1 MTPDIAAA
9 AQSSTLLGRL
19 PKDAFDRMMDCATR
33 REYSNGETIFL
44 QGEPA
49 TAIFMVIQGAVKL
62 FRISPGGAE
71 AVVTIL
77 GESRSFGEAVALRKG
92 SYPVSAAAIAD
103 TSLLQIDGA
112 RLRRQILEDPNLG
125 LNLLTS
131 SYVHLQG
138 LVEQIE
144 QLKARSGVQRLAE
157 FLIELAAG
165 EDVGPSDTTTKL
177 TLPYNKT
184 LIAGQLGLQPE
195 SLSRA
200 FARLR
205 EFGVRIDG
213 YYAQIDD
220 LDRLREIAQQDK
232 GQPWMR

>member
-19 PKDAFDRMMDCATR
+19 PKEALDRVMDCATR

-71 AVVTIL
+71 AVVSIL

-92 SYPVSAAAIAD
+92 SYPVSAEAIAD
-103 TSLLQIDGA
+103 TCLLQIDGA

-131 SYVHLQG
+131 SYVHLHS

-157 FLIELAAG
+157 FLIELATA
-165 EDVGPSDTTTKL
+165 EDSGADSATKL

-205 EFGVRIDG
+205 EYGVRIDG
-213 YYAQIDD
+213 NYAQIDD